1 LLENVSKRSVNGKEE
16 VLDLLSEV
24 ARRNVKLVTR
34 NMNFILVEVCP
45 LMEDNKTKLKMK
57 TLDTLIMVSI

>member
-1 LLENVSKRSVNGKEE
+1 
-16 VLDLLSEV
+16 
-24 ARRNVKLVTR
+24 
-34 NMNFILVEVCP
+34 MNFILVEVCP